1 MKHLLTATLIAT
13 ALASPVR
20 ADELFGY
27 QLFTDIRTYH
37 KDLSSAD
44 QHFATSSSYS
54 EILVEP
60 KIANAAFS
68 DYWLDYHSETFA
80 LHTVMALQDMLT
92 MDYCEAEMENWVPR
106 LEDRFG
112 VTLASEQ
119 WQDAG
124 VTTHSFAADKNGAEI
139 AVRCDTFHN
148 DGSVE
153 LSIIWRSQELWD
165 EINRGFDE
173 F

>member
-1 MKHLLTATLIAT
+1 MKHLLTAALIAT

-27 QLFTDIRTYH
+27 QLFMDIRTYH
-37 KDLSSAD
+37 NDLSGAY
-44 QHFATSSSYS
+44 QHFATPSSYR

-60 KIANAAFS
+60 KIANVAFS
-68 DYWLDYHSETFA
+68 DYWLDYNSETFA
-80 LHTVMALQDMLT
+80 LHTVMALQDVLT
-92 MDYCEAEMENWVPR
+92 IDYCEAEMENWVPR

-112 VTLASEQ
+112 VTLAFQQ

-124 VTTHSFAADKNGAEI
+124 ITTHSYGARKNGAVIE
-139 AVRCDTFHN
+139 VRCDTYHH

-153 LSIIWRSQELWD
+153 LSIIWRSEELWA
-165 EINRGFDE
+165 EISRGFDE